1 VPASVPKPTDPLH
14 AALAGAARTYPD
26 NPALD
31 FFGKR
36 TTYAQ
41 LWEQVRVAASALRA
55 RGVGPGTVVAIA
67 LPNCPQHV
75 VAFYAV
81 ARLGGVVVE
90 HNPTYGP
97 EQFAHQLEDSGA
109 RVVIAWDK
117 VAPVVAAAVD
127 PDRVDIIAVDMAS
140 ALPWRQRLALN
151 LPIPKARRLKR
162 EMSGK
167 RRRDIVRWE
176 DLLRGERPLP
186 AAVPGPGVE
195 DLAVLQYTGGT
206 TGTPKGAMLTH
217 ANLVVNATQAVA
229 WVPSLV
235 PGEEVFYGALPF
247 FHAFGLTLCV
257 TVPVRLGALLVL
269 FPKFSVGMA
278 LAAQRRVPGTFFAGV
293 PPMFDRLASA
303 AFGRPPAVPSSLAP
317 APRRRQRSVDLT
329 SFRHAISGAMATPAE
344 VAQRWEEATGGLLVE
359 GYGLTETSP
368 LSVGNPVSEA
378 RRPGTLGVPFPDTEA
393 RIADLE
399 RPERDARAGEP
410 GELWLRGPQ
419 VFSGYWNR
427 PEETAECLTPDGWF
441 KTGDIVVSDGDG
453 FFCLVDR
460 IKEVIITGGF
470 NVYPS
475 QVEAHLARMREIA
488 EVAVIG
494 LPHSDLGER
503 VVAAVVLR
511 AGAVLDLDRVRAWC
525 ADQMSRYAIP
535 EQLVLLSELPRSQ
548 VGKVLRRVVRLR
560 VQGTK
565 LPAA

>member
-1 VPASVPKPTDPLH
+1 VPKPTEPLH
-14 AALAGAARTYPD
+14 AALAAAARTYPG

-41 LWEQVRVAASALRA
+41 LWEQVLVAASALRA
-55 RGVGPGTVVAIA
+55 RGVGPGTAVAIA

-81 ARLGGVVVE
+81 ARLGGVIVE
-90 HNPTYGP
+90 HNPTYSP
-97 EQFAHQLEDSGA
+97 EQFAHQLGDSGA

-117 VAPVVAAAVD
+117 VAPVVAAAVGRD
-127 PDRVDIIAVDMAS
+127 PVDIIAVDMTT
-140 ALPWRQRLALN
+140 ALPWMQRVALN
-151 LPIPKARRLKR
+151 LPIAKARRLKR
-162 EMSGK
+162 EMKGERGSG
-167 RRRDIVRWE
+167 IVRWE
-176 DLLRGERPLP
+176 DLLRGEKPLP
-186 AAVPGPGVE
+186 AAVPGPRVE
-195 DLAVLQYTGGT
+195 DLALLLYTGGT

-229 WVPSLV
+229 WVPQLV
-235 PGEEVFYGALPF
+235 PGEEIFYGALPF
-247 FHAFGLTLCV
+247 FHAFGLTLCI

-269 FPKFSVGMA
+269 FPKFSVGMV
-278 LAAQRRVPGTFFAGV
+278 LAAQRRVPGTFLAGV
-293 PPMFDRLASA
+293 PPMFDRLAAASGSA
-303 AFGRPPAVPSSLAP
+303 SPAPV
-317 APRRRQRSVDLT
+317 PRRRQRPVDLT
-329 SFRHAISGAMATPAE
+329 SFRHAISGAMALPGE
-344 VAQRWEEATGGLLVE
+344 VAARWEEATGGLLIG

-378 RRPGTLGVPFPDTEA
+378 RRPGTIGLPFPDTEA
-393 RIADLE
+393 RIVDQE
-399 RPERDARAGEP
+399 HPERDARPGEP

-427 PEETAECLTPDGWF
+427 PEETAECLTSDGWF

-453 FFCLVDR
+453 FMRLVDR

-475 QVEAHLARMREIA
+475 QVEEHLARMREIA

-494 LPHSDLGER
+494 LPHPDLGER

-511 AGAVLDLDRVRAWC
+511 AGAVLNLEQVRAWC
-525 ADQMSRYAIP
+525 ANRISRYAIP
-535 EQLVLLSELPRSQ
+535 KQLVLVSELPRSQ

-560 VQGTK
+560 VQGPT